1 MHRIN
6 LYIAPGNKSKDELIA
21 SVDEGVLITSLS
33 GLHSGANTVS
43 GDFSVAAT
51 GFHIKDGKIASP
63 VKQMTI
69 AGNYFDYMKNIE
81 MVGSDLK
88 FMPGGYGSPSLL

>member
-1 MHRIN
+1 M
-6 LYIAPGNKSKDELIA
+6 IA
-21 SVDEGVLITSLS
+21 SVEEGVLITGLS
-33 GLHSGANTVS
+33 GLHSGASTIS

-69 AGNYFDYMKNIE
+69 AGNFFDYLKDIE
-81 MVGSDLK
+81 ETGSDLK
-88 FMPGGYGSPSLL
+88 LGRAAMVHLR